1 MDRYLFLQQ
10 NVSINALIVAL
21 MGLLFGPSIYA
32 DEVYIHDKLY
42 VPLRSA
48 PSADA
53 PAATS
58 SLASGTKLDLISE
71 EADSPF
77 VRVVYTDS
85 EGKSVEGYI
94 HQQYLSEERVAADQL
109 SDVVSEKAAIA
120 AEVQQ
125 LQEDFS
131 TLDAAYAQLVLR
143 HEQDLERLSASEEEI
158 QRLTVLSQ
166 SAAQLESER
175 GRLAQ
180 QNALLIEEIDA
191 LRHTESAH
199 QADIEQRWYL
209 IGGGSTVVMVVI
221 GFLLGRR
228 IYRRRYAGGWS

>member
-71 EADSPF
+71 EADSLF

-125 LQEDFS
+125 LREDFG

>member
-1 MDRYLFLQQ
+1 MERYLFLQRS
-10 NVSINALIVAL
+10 VTINSVAVAL
-21 MGLLFGPSIYA
+21 MGLLLGPSISA

-48 PSADA
+48 PSANA

-58 SLASGTKLDLISE
+58 SLASGTKLDLIGK

-77 VRVVYTDS
+77 ARVVYTNS
-85 EGKSVEGYI
+85 EGKSVEGFI

-109 SDVVSEKAAIA
+109 SDLANEKAAIE

-125 LQEDFS
+125 LREDFA
-131 TLDAAYAQLVLR
+131 TLDAAYAELALR
-143 HEQDLERLSASEEEI
+143 HERDLERLSASEEEAE
-158 QRLTVLSQ
+158 RLTVLSQ
-166 SAAQLESER
+166 SAAQIESER
-175 GRLAQ
+175 VRLAK
-180 QNALLIEEIDA
+180 QNTLLVEEMDA
-191 LRHTESAH
+191 LRHTEGAH

-209 IGGGSTVVMVVI
+209 IGAGSTVVMVVI

-228 IYRRRYAGGWS
+228 IYHRRYAGGWS

>member
-1 MDRYLFLQQ
+1 MDRSLFLHRSF
-10 NVSINALIVAL
+10 SINAPTVAL
-21 MGLLFGPSIYA
+21 MGLLLGPSISA

-42 VPLRSA
+42 VPLRST
-48 PSADA
+48 PSANA
-53 PAATS
+53 TAATG
-58 SLASGTKLDLISE
+58 SLASGTKLDLIGK

-85 EGKSVEGYI
+85 EGKSVEGFI
-94 HQQYLSEERVAADQL
+94 HQQYLSRERVAADQL
-109 SDVVSEKAAIA
+109 SDLANEKAAIT

-125 LQEDFS
+125 LREDFA
-131 TLDAAYAQLVLR
+131 TLDAAYAELALR
-143 HEQDLERLSASEEEI
+143 HEQDLERLSASEEET

-175 GRLAQ
+175 VRLAQ
-180 QNALLIEEIDA
+180 QNVLLIEEIDG
-191 LRHTESAH
+191 LRRIESAH

>member
-1 MDRYLFLQQ
+1 MNRYLFLQRS
-10 NVSINALIVAL
+10 VTISTLTVAL
-21 MGLLFGPSIYA
+21 MGLFFGPSISA

-42 VPLRSA
+42 VPLRST
-48 PSADA
+48 PSANA
-53 PAATS
+53 TAATG
-58 SLASGTKLDLISE
+58 SLASGTKLDLIGK

-85 EGKSVEGYI
+85 EGKSVEGFI
-94 HQQYLSEERVAADQL
+94 HQQYLSRERVAADQL
-109 SDVVSEKAAIA
+109 SDLANEKAAIT

-125 LQEDFS
+125 LREDFA
-131 TLDAAYAQLVLR
+131 TLDAAYAELALR
-143 HEQDLERLSASEEEI
+143 HEQDLERLSASEEET

-175 GRLAQ
+175 VRLAQ
-180 QNALLIEEIDA
+180 QNVLLIEEIDA
-191 LRHTESAH
+191 LRRIESAH

>member
-1 MDRYLFLQQ
+1 MDRSLFLHRSF
-10 NVSINALIVAL
+10 SINAPTVAL
-21 MGLLFGPSIYA
+21 MGLLLGPSISA

-42 VPLRSA
+42 VPLRST
-48 PSADA
+48 PSANA
-53 PAATS
+53 TAATG
-58 SLASGTKLDLISE
+58 SLASGTKLDLIGK

-85 EGKSVEGYI
+85 EGKSVEGFI
-94 HQQYLSEERVAADQL
+94 HQQYLSRERVAADQL
-109 SDVVSEKAAIA
+109 SDLANEKAAIT

-125 LQEDFS
+125 LREDFA
-131 TLDAAYAQLVLR
+131 TLDAAYAELALR
-143 HEQDLERLSASEEEI
+143 HEQDLERLSASEEET

-175 GRLAQ
+175 VRLAQ
-180 QNALLIEEIDA
+180 QNVLLIEEIDA
-191 LRHTESAH
+191 LRRTESAH
-199 QADIEQRWYL
+199 QAGIEQRWYL

-228 IYRRRYAGGWS
+228 IYHRRYAGGWS

>member
-1 MDRYLFLQQ
+1 MDRSLFLHRSF
-10 NVSINALIVAL
+10 SINAPTVAL
-21 MGLLFGPSIYA
+21 MGLLLGPSISA

-42 VPLRSA
+42 VPLRST
-48 PSADA
+48 PSANA
-53 PAATS
+53 TAATG
-58 SLASGTKLDLISE
+58 SLASGTKLDLIGK

-85 EGKSVEGYI
+85 EGKSVEGFI
-94 HQQYLSEERVAADQL
+94 HQQYLSRERVAADQL
-109 SDVVSEKAAIA
+109 SDLANEKAAIT

-125 LQEDFS
+125 LREDFA
-131 TLDAAYAQLVLR
+131 TLDAAYAELALR
-143 HEQDLERLSASEEEI
+143 HEQDLERLSASEEET

-175 GRLAQ
+175 VRLAQ
-180 QNALLIEEIDA
+180 QNVLLIEEIDA
-191 LRHTESAH
+191 LRRIESAH
-199 QADIEQRWYL
+199 RADIEQRWYL

-228 IYRRRYAGGWS
+228 IYHRRYAGGWS

>member
-21 MGLLFGPSIYA
+21 MGILFGPSIYA
-32 DEVYIHDKLY
+32 DEVYIPDKLY

-125 LQEDFS
+125 LREDFS
-131 TLDAAYAQLVLR
+131 TLDAAYTQLVLR

-191 LRHTESAH
+191 LRHTKSAH

-209 IGGGSTVVMVVI
+209 IGGGSTVVMVMI

>member
-58 SLASGTKLDLISE
+58 SLASGTKLHLIGKE
-71 EADSPF
+71 TESPF

-109 SDVVSEKAAIA
+109 SDVVSEKASIA

-125 LQEDFS
+125 LREDFS

-228 IYRRRYAGGWS
+228 IYHRRYAGGWS

>member
-1 MDRYLFLQQ
+1 MDRSLFLHRSF
-10 NVSINALIVAL
+10 SINAPTVAL
-21 MGLLFGPSIYA
+21 MGLLLGPSISA

-42 VPLRSA
+42 VPLRST
-48 PSADA
+48 PSANA
-53 PAATS
+53 TAATG
-58 SLASGTKLDLISE
+58 SLASGTRLDLIGK

-85 EGKSVEGYI
+85 EGKSVEGFI
-94 HQQYLSEERVAADQL
+94 HQQYLSRERVAADQL
-109 SDVVSEKAAIA
+109 SDLANEKAAIT

-125 LQEDFS
+125 LREDFA
-131 TLDAAYAQLVLR
+131 TLDAAYAELALR
-143 HEQDLERLSASEEEI
+143 HEQDLERLSASEEET

-175 GRLAQ
+175 VRLAQ
-180 QNALLIEEIDA
+180 QNVLLIEEIDA
-191 LRHTESAH
+191 LRRIESAH

-228 IYRRRYAGGWS
+228 IYHRRYAGGWS

>member
-1 MDRYLFLQQ
+1 MDRYLFLQR
-10 NVSINALIVAL
+10 NVTINSVAVAL
-21 MGLLFGPSIYA
+21 MGLLLGPSISA
-32 DEVYIHDKLY
+32 NEVYIHDKLY
-42 VPLRSA
+42 VPLRAA
-48 PSADA
+48 PSANA

-71 EADSPF
+71 EAESSF

-85 EGKSVEGYI
+85 AGKSVEGFI
-94 HQQYLSEERVAADQL
+94 DQQYLSKERVAADQL

-125 LQEDFS
+125 LREDFA
-131 TLDAAYAQLVLR
+131 TLDAAYAELVLL
-143 HEQDLERLSASEEEI
+143 HEQDLERLSASEEETR
-158 QRLTVLSQ
+158 RLTVLSQ

-175 GRLAQ
+175 VRLAQ

-191 LRHTESAH
+191 LRRTESAH

-209 IGGGSTVVMVVI
+209 IGGGSTVVMVMI

-228 IYRRRYAGGWS
+228 IYHRRYAGGWS

>member
-1 MDRYLFLQQ
+1 MDRYLFIQRSVTISTLT
-10 NVSINALIVAL
+10 VAL
-21 MGLLFGPSIYA
+21 MGVFGPSISA

-48 PSADA
+48 PSAEA

-58 SLASGTKLDLISE
+58 SLASGTKLDLIGKA
-71 EADSPF
+71 ADSPF

-85 EGKSVEGYI
+85 DGKSVEGFI

-109 SDVVSEKAAIA
+109 SELANEKAAIA

-125 LQEDFS
+125 LQEDFA
-131 TLDAAYAQLVLR
+131 TLDAAYAELALR
-143 HEQDLERLSASEEEI
+143 HERDLERLSASEEEAE
-158 QRLTVLSQ
+158 RLTVLSQ
-166 SAAQLESER
+166 SAAQIESER
-175 GRLAQ
+175 ERLAK
-180 QNALLIEEIDA
+180 QNALLVEEIDS
-191 LRHTESAH
+191 LRHTEGAH

-209 IGGGSTVVMVVI
+209 IGTGSTVVMVLI

-228 IYRRRYAGGWS
+228 IYHRRYAGGWS

>member
-158 QRLTVLSQ
+158 QRLTILSQ

>member
-1 MDRYLFLQQ
+1 MDRYLFLQRSF
-10 NVSINALIVAL
+10 SINAITVTLI
-21 MGLLFGPSIYA
+21 GLLLGPSISA

-42 VPLRSA
+42 VPLRTA

>member
-1 MDRYLFLQQ
+1 MDRYLFLQRS
-10 NVSINALIVAL
+10 VTISTLTVAL
-21 MGLLFGPSIYA
+21 MGFFFGPSISA

-53 PAATS
+53 PTATS
-58 SLASGTKLDLISE
+58 SLASGTKLDLIAE
-71 EADSPF
+71 AADSPF
-77 VRVVYTDS
+77 VRVYTDS
-85 EGKSVEGYI
+85 EGKSVEGFI
-94 HQQYLSEERVAADQL
+94 HQQYLSKERVAADQL
-109 SDVVSEKAAIA
+109 SDLANEKAAIA

-125 LQEDFS
+125 LREDFS
-131 TLDAAYAQLVLR
+131 TLDAAYAQLILR
-143 HEQDLERLSASEEEI
+143 HEQDLERLSASEEET

-175 GRLAQ
+175 VRLAQ
-180 QNALLIEEIDA
+180 KNTLLIEEIDA

-209 IGGGSTVVMVVI
+209 IGGGSTVVMVMI

-228 IYRRRYAGGWS
+228 IYHRRYAGGWS

>member
-1 MDRYLFLQQ
+1 MDRSLFLHRSF
-10 NVSINALIVAL
+10 SINAPTVAL
-21 MGLLFGPSIYA
+21 MGLLLGPSISA

-42 VPLRSA
+42 VPLRST
-48 PSADA
+48 PSANA
-53 PAATS
+53 TAATG
-58 SLASGTKLDLISE
+58 SLASGTKLDLIGK

-85 EGKSVEGYI
+85 EGKSVEGFI
-94 HQQYLSEERVAADQL
+94 HQQYLSRERVAADQL
-109 SDVVSEKAAIA
+109 SDLANEKAAIT

-125 LQEDFS
+125 LREDFA
-131 TLDAAYAQLVLR
+131 TLDAAYAELALR
-143 HEQDLERLSASEEEI
+143 HEQDLERLSASEEET

-175 GRLAQ
+175 VRLAQ
-180 QNALLIEEIDA
+180 QNVLLIEEIDA
-191 LRHTESAH
+191 LRRIESAH

-221 GFLLGRR
+221 GFLLGRC
-228 IYRRRYAGGWS
+228 IYHRRYAGGWS

>member
-1 MDRYLFLQQ
+1 MDRHLFLQRSVTIKALA
-10 NVSINALIVAL
+10 VSL
-21 MGLLFGPSIYA
+21 MGLLVCPSTSA

-71 EADSPF
+71 EADLPF

>member
-1 MDRYLFLQQ
+1 MDRYLFLQRS
-10 NVSINALIVAL
+10 VTISTLTVAL
-21 MGLLFGPSIYA
+21 MGFFGPSISA

-53 PAATS
+53 PTATS
-58 SLASGTKLDLISE
+58 SLASGTKLDLIAE
-71 EADSPF
+71 AADSPF

-85 EGKSVEGYI
+85 EGKSVEGFI
-94 HQQYLSEERVAADQL
+94 HQQYLSKERVAADQL
-109 SDVVSEKAAIA
+109 SDLANEKAAIA

-125 LQEDFS
+125 LREDFS

-143 HEQDLERLSASEEEI
+143 HEQDLERLSASEEET

-175 GRLAQ
+175 VRLAQ
-180 QNALLIEEIDA
+180 KI
-191 LRHTESAH
+191 RS
-199 QADIEQRWYL
+199 
-209 IGGGSTVVMVVI
+209 
-221 GFLLGRR
+221 
-228 IYRRRYAGGWS
+228 

>member
-1 MDRYLFLQQ
+1 MDRYLFLQRS
-10 NVSINALIVAL
+10 VTTKSLAVAL
-21 MGLLFGPSIYA
+21 MGLLLGPSISA

-48 PSADA
+48 PSANA

-71 EADSPF
+71 EAESPF

-85 EGKSVEGYI
+85 EGKSVEGFI
-94 HQQYLSEERVAADQL
+94 HRQYLSKERIAADQL
-109 SDVVSEKAAIA
+109 SDLANEKAAIA

-125 LQEDFS
+125 LREDFA
-131 TLDAAYAQLVLR
+131 TLDAAYTKLALR
-143 HEQDLERLSASEEEI
+143 HEQDLERLSASKEET

-175 GRLAQ
+175 VRLTQ

-191 LRHTESAH
+191 LRRTESTH

-228 IYRRRYAGGWS
+228 IYHRRYAGGWS

>member
-1 MDRYLFLQQ
+1 MDRYLFLQRS
-10 NVSINALIVAL
+10 VTINSLALAL
-21 MGLLFGPSIYA
+21 MGLLLGPSISA

-58 SLASGTKLDLISE
+58 SLASGTKLDLIGKE
-71 EADSPF
+71 PESPF
-77 VRVVYTDS
+77 VRVVYTDN
-85 EGKSVEGYI
+85 EGKSVEGFI

-120 AEVQQ
+120 AEAQQ
-125 LQEDFS
+125 LREDFA
-131 TLDAAYAQLVLR
+131 TLDAAYAELVLR
-143 HEQDLERLSASEEEI
+143 HEQGLERLSASEEEAE
-158 QRLTVLSQ
+158 RLTVLSQ

-175 GRLAQ
+175 VRLAQ

-228 IYRRRYAGGWS
+228 IYHRRYAGGWS

>member
-1 MDRYLFLQQ
+1 MDRSLFLHRSF
-10 NVSINALIVAL
+10 SINAPTLAL
-21 MGLLFGPSIYA
+21 MGLLLGPSISA

-42 VPLRSA
+42 VPLRST
-48 PSADA
+48 PSANA
-53 PAATS
+53 TAATG
-58 SLASGTKLDLISE
+58 SLASGTKLDLIGK

-85 EGKSVEGYI
+85 EGKSVEGFI
-94 HQQYLSEERVAADQL
+94 HQQYLSRERVAADQL
-109 SDVVSEKAAIA
+109 SDLANEKAAIT

-125 LQEDFS
+125 LREDFA
-131 TLDAAYAQLVLR
+131 TLDAAYAELALR
-143 HEQDLERLSASEEEI
+143 HEQDLERLSASEEET

-175 GRLAQ
+175 VRLAQ
-180 QNALLIEEIDA
+180 QNVLLIKEIDA
-191 LRHTESAH
+191 LRRIESAH

-228 IYRRRYAGGWS
+228 IYHRRYAGGWS

>member
-158 QRLTVLSQ
+158 QRLTILSQ

-228 IYRRRYAGGWS
+228 IYHRRYAGGWS

>member
-58 SLASGTKLDLISE
+58 SLASGTKLDLIGKAAE
-71 EADSPF
+71 SPF
-77 VRVVYTDS
+77 ARVVYTDS
-85 EGKSVEGYI
+85 DGKSVEGFI
-94 HQQYLSEERVAADQL
+94 HQQYLSRERVAADQL
-109 SDVVSEKAAIA
+109 SDLANEKAAIT

-125 LQEDFS
+125 LREDFA
-131 TLDAAYAQLVLR
+131 TLDAAYAELALR
-143 HEQDLERLSASEEEI
+143 HEQDLERLSASEEET

-175 GRLAQ
+175 VRLAQ
-180 QNALLIEEIDA
+180 QNVLLIEEIDA
-191 LRHTESAH
+191 LRRIESAH

-228 IYRRRYAGGWS
+228 IYHRRYAGGWS

>member
-10 NVSINALIVAL
+10 NVSINALIMAL

-125 LQEDFS
+125 LREDFS

-191 LRHTESAH
+191 LRRTESAH

-228 IYRRRYAGGWS
+228 IYHRRYAGGWS

>member
-42 VPLRSA
+42 VPLRST
-48 PSADA
+48 PSANA
-53 PAATS
+53 TAATG
-58 SLASGTKLDLISE
+58 SLASGTKLDLIGK

-85 EGKSVEGYI
+85 EGKSVEGFI
-94 HQQYLSEERVAADQL
+94 HQQYLSRERVAAEKL
-109 SDVVSEKAAIA
+109 SDLANEKAAIT

-125 LQEDFS
+125 LREDFA
-131 TLDAAYAQLVLR
+131 TLDAAYAELALR
-143 HEQDLERLSASEEEI
+143 HEQDLERLSASEEET

-166 SAAQLESER
+166 SASQLESER
-175 GRLAQ
+175 VRLAQ
-180 QNALLIEEIDA
+180 QNVLLIEEIDA
-191 LRHTESAH
+191 LRRIESAH

-228 IYRRRYAGGWS
+228 IYHRRYAGGWS

>member
-175 GRLAQ
+175 VRLAQ
-180 QNALLIEEIDA
+180 QNTLLIEEIDA
-191 LRHTESAH
+191 LRRTESAH

-228 IYRRRYAGGWS
+228 IYHRRYAGGWS

>member
-120 AEVQQ
+120 AKVQQ

>member
-48 PSADA
+48 PSANA

>member
-58 SLASGTKLDLISE
+58 SLASGTKLDLIGKE
-71 EADSPF
+71 PESPF
-77 VRVVYTDS
+77 VRVVYTDN
-85 EGKSVEGYI
+85 EGKSVEGFI

-125 LQEDFS
+125 LREDFS

-158 QRLTVLSQ
+158 QRLTALSQ

-191 LRHTESAH
+191 LRHTASAY

-221 GFLLGRR
+221 GFLVGRR
-228 IYRRRYAGGWS
+228 IYHRRYAGGWS

>member
-209 IGGGSTVVMVVI
+209 IGGGSTAVMVVI

-228 IYRRRYAGGWS
+228 IYHRRYAGGWS

>member
-1 MDRYLFLQQ
+1 MDRYLFLQRSF
-10 NVSINALIVAL
+10 SINAITVTLI
-21 MGLLFGPSIYA
+21 GLLLSPSISA

-58 SLASGTKLDLISE
+58 SLASGTKLDLIAE
-71 EADSPF
+71 AADSPF

-85 EGKSVEGYI
+85 EGKSVEGFI
-94 HQQYLSEERVAADQL
+94 HQQYLSKERVAADQL
-109 SDVVSEKAAIA
+109 SDLANEKAAIA

-125 LQEDFS
+125 LREDFS
-131 TLDAAYAQLVLR
+131 TLDAAYALLVLR
-143 HEQDLERLSASEEEI
+143 HEQDLERLSASEGETE
-158 QRLTVLSQ
+158 RLTVLSQ

-175 GRLAQ
+175 VRLAQ
-180 QNALLIEEIDA
+180 QNTLLIEEIDA

-209 IGGGSTVVMVVI
+209 IGGGSTVVMVMI

-228 IYRRRYAGGWS
+228 IYHRRYAGGWS

>member
-125 LQEDFS
+125 LREDFS

-166 SAAQLESER
+166 SAGQLESER

>member
-1 MDRYLFLQQ
+1 MDRSLFLHRSF
-10 NVSINALIVAL
+10 SINAPTVAL
-21 MGLLFGPSIYA
+21 MGLLLGPSISA

-42 VPLRSA
+42 VPLRST
-48 PSADA
+48 PSANA
-53 PAATS
+53 TAATG
-58 SLASGTKLDLISE
+58 SLASGTKLDLIGK

-85 EGKSVEGYI
+85 EGKSVEGFI
-94 HQQYLSEERVAADQL
+94 HQQYLSRERVAADQL
-109 SDVVSEKAAIA
+109 SDLANEKAAIT

-125 LQEDFS
+125 LREDFA
-131 TLDAAYAQLVLR
+131 TLDAAYAELALR
-143 HEQDLERLSASEEEI
+143 HEQDLERLSASEEET

-166 SAAQLESER
+166 SAAELESER
-175 GRLAQ
+175 VRLAQ
-180 QNALLIEEIDA
+180 QNVLLIEEIDA
-191 LRHTESAH
+191 LRRIESAH

>member
-1 MDRYLFLQQ
+1 MDRSLFLHRSF
-10 NVSINALIVAL
+10 SINAPTVAL
-21 MGLLFGPSIYA
+21 MGLLLGPSISA

-42 VPLRSA
+42 VPLRST
-48 PSADA
+48 PSANA
-53 PAATS
+53 TAATG
-58 SLASGTKLDLISE
+58 SLASGTKLDLIGK

-85 EGKSVEGYI
+85 EGKSVEGFI
-94 HQQYLSEERVAADQL
+94 HQQYLSRERVAADQL
-109 SDVVSEKAAIA
+109 SDLANEKAAIT

-125 LQEDFS
+125 LREDFA
-131 TLDAAYAQLVLR
+131 TLDAAYAELALR
-143 HEQDLERLSASEEEI
+143 HEQDLERLSASEEET

-175 GRLAQ
+175 VRLAK
-180 QNALLIEEIDA
+180 QNVLLIEEIDA
-191 LRHTESAH
+191 LRRIESAH

-228 IYRRRYAGGWS
+228 IYHRRYAGGWS